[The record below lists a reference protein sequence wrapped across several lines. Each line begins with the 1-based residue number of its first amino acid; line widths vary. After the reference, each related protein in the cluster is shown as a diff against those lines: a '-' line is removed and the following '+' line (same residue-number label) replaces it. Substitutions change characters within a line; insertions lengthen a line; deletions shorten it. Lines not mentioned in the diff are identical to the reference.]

1 MPLDATVGGASSNSF
16 LTVARAD
23 VLASEHPF
31 ADAWL
36 DLDATTEK
44 PPRLIMAS
52 RLINYR
58 LCYVFD
64 PASPTQALK
73 FPVVGSTV
81 IPIQIELATFELAL
95 MLATSNV
102 TTELDQVVQGLR
114 RLKADTVELEFKENI
129 PFRTIPE
136 NVMAFIPASWLCST
150 KPEILFDV
158 I

>member
-1 MPLDATVGGASSNSF
+1 MPLDATVGGVSSNSF

-23 VLASEHPF
+23 VIASEHPF

-58 LCYVFD
+58 LCFNLV
-64 PASPTQALK
+64 PATATQALK
-73 FPVVGSTV
+73 FPVAGSAI
-81 IPIQIELATFELAL
+81 IPIEIELATFELAL
-95 MLATSNV
+95 MLAISNV
-102 TTELDQVVQGLR
+102 TTELDQVVQGLT
-114 RLKADTVELEFKENI
+114 RLKADTVELEFRENI

-150 KPEILFDV
+150 KPEIMFDV